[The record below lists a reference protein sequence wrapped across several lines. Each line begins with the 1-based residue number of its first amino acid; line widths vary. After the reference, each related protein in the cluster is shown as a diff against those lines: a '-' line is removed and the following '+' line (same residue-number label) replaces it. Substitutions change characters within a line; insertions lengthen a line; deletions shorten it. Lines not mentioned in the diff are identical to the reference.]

1 MQIKNSKCK
10 IKNNNSKLKI
20 NQSTTNYQL
29 LTTNY
34 CLYVGDATWNKNLVN
49 LAKAIKIINVTCV
62 FVGKVFEISRLRDVK
77 HHFARNDKIENKDT
91 KFFGINFSH
100 PWQKELK
107 EFLTLTKDDKRF
119 VFAGYVADDQ
129 LRELYQTARVNLLL
143 SRDEGFGFS
152 YLEAAQFQCPSVLAD
167 IPVLREISGSRG
179 ALFANPNNPNEI
191 ANQIGE
197 IYFNLDKRKE
207 LGEMAYQRSKD
218 FIPEK
223 FKQEFLKVITQ

>member
-1 MQIKNSKCK
+1 
-10 IKNNNSKLKI
+10 
-20 NQSTTNYQL
+20 
-29 LTTNY
+29 
-34 CLYVGDATWNKNLVN
+34 
-49 LAKAIKIINVTCV
+49 
-62 FVGKVFEISRLRDVK
+62 VK